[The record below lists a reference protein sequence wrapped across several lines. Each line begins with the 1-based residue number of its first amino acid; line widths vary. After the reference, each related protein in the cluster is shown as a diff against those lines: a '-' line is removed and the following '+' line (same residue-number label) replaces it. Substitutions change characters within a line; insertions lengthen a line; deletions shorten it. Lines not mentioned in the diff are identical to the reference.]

1 MFASHLSF
9 LILWVSFSLA
19 HPVDYRL
26 LNARS
31 PSSTST
37 VTTTALR
44 TPDPTING
52 PLAVND
58 TRTFDLQVLFD
69 GNQRFRESRLDLKK
83 TLAEPPGVMFI
94 GCTDNRLNPG
104 DIFQTPAGST
114 ISQSNL
120 ANQFTKKDL
129 STYAAVMYAVKSLHI
144 QHIIVLGHYGC
155 QSVHN
160 AMASR
165 PPEGI
170 MQTWLQPITDTFS
183 RSRRPE
189 IKKLIMARRWYD
201 DAGAAEADADAS
213 RALVEENVRTTV
225 KNLQTQSILSV
236 AYDKRNRDPNLQ
248 LKVFVHGFVLDEES
262 LEVKDLG
269 ISFGPPGQ
277 TIPKL
282 PFDVTVASTFHNS
295 FGKFNPKAKKLDP
308 TQISNVA
315 ASQTMSSAPN
325 KNGVA

>member
-1 MFASHLSF
+1 
-9 LILWVSFSLA
+9 
-19 HPVDYRL
+19 
-26 LNARS
+26 
-31 PSSTST
+31 
-37 VTTTALR
+37 
-44 TPDPTING
+44 
-52 PLAVND
+52 
-58 TRTFDLQVLFD
+58 
-69 GNQRFRESRLDLKK
+69 
-83 TLAEPPGVMFI
+83 
-94 GCTDNRLNPG
+94 
-104 DIFQTPAGST
+104 
-114 ISQSNL
+114 
-120 ANQFTKKDL
+120 
-129 STYAAVMYAVKSLHI
+129 
-144 QHIIVLGHYGC
+144 
-155 QSVHN
+155 
-160 AMASR
+160 MASR

-201 DAGAAEADADAS
+201 DAGAAEADAGEHCPLDDQRNSTLTSQDAS

-308 TQISNVA
+308 TQISDVA